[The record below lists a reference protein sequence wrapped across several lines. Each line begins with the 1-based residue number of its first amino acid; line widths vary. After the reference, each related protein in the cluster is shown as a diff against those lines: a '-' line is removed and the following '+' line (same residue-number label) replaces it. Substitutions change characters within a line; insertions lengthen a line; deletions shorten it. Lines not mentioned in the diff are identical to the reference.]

1 MIPSTLTA
9 PRTVPLAMA
18 PGFHRTAPRRSPLL
32 RTTWSRWA
40 AAALLGCLGVLSAA
54 QTAQAGQAARVV
66 GQVRD
71 AQTQALLYTEV
82 HEQTLGADGAVLSG
96 VTTYLDQ
103 QGKTFAR
110 KTLDFRQHRCIPLFT
125 LDVPGQRYSE
135 GIRRLG
141 PKAELFKRDG
151 GEERRELLAVRDGL
165 VAADEG
171 FNQLL
176 SDQLTALSKGETVN
190 FTLLVAGSLDQFRFR
205 ARALSGKLA
214 EGAATE
220 GNAKLSPL
228 VVRVEP
234 DSMLRMV
241 VPSIVLSYDARS
253 RALLRYEGLSNIP
266 NPATGK
272 VFDRV
277 RIDYGQ
283 NAPDGAKS
291 TSIE

>member
-1 MIPSTLTA
+1 MTA
-9 PRTVPLAMA
+9 NRFLPPAHRPFTTPPGHTPEPR
-18 PGFHRTAPRRSPLL
+18 
-32 RTTWSRWA
+32 
-40 AAALLGCLGVLSAA
+40 AALRRWVAVALLSSVGALSAA
-54 QTAQAGQAARVV
+54 QAGRVV

-82 HEQTLGADGAVLSG
+82 HDQTLAPDGAVQSG
-96 VTTYLDQ
+96 VTTYLDL

-141 PKAELFKRDG
+141 AKAELFKRDG
-151 GEERRELLAVRDGL
+151 GEERRELLTVREGL

-176 SDQLTALSKGETVN
+176 SDQLTALSKGETVG

-205 ARALSGKLA
+205 ARAVSGKLA
-214 EGAATE
+214 EAAT
-220 GNAKLSPL
+220 ADARLPPL

-241 VPSIVLSYDARS
+241 VPPIILHYDARS
-253 RALLRYEGLSNIP
+253 RVLLRYEGLSNIP

-277 RIDYGQ
+277 RIEYGQ
-283 NAPDGAKS
+283 IAPDGAKS
-291 TSIE
+291 TNIE

>member
-1 MIPSTLTA
+1 MNAHVTLPVA
-9 PRTVPLAMA
+9 ASVVPHIGRGACGTERA
-18 PGFHRTAPRRSPLL
+18 RPHLL
-32 RTTWSRWA
+32 RPTWSRWMA
-40 AAALLGCLGVLSAA
+40 SALVAGIGALSIA
-54 QTAQAGQAARVV
+54 QVVQAAPTLRVV

-82 HEQTLGADGAVLSG
+82 HEQTLAPDGAVLSG
-96 VTTYLDQ
+96 VTTYLDL

-135 GIRRLG
+135 GIRRLT

-151 GEERRELLAVRDGL
+151 GAERRELLAVRDGL

-190 FTLLVAGSLDQFRFR
+190 FSLLVAGSLDQFRFR

-214 EGAATE
+214 EGASDA
-220 GNAKLSPL
+220 NAKLPPL

-241 VPSIVLSYDARS
+241 VPPIVLSYDARS

-283 NAPDGAKS
+283 IAPDGAKS
-291 TSIE
+291 TNIE

>member
-1 MIPSTLTA
+1 MPAPSCPAFPVA
-9 PRTVPLAMA
+9 PARPRLPLA
-18 PGFHRTAPRRSPLL
+18 
-32 RTTWSRWA
+32 RWA
-40 AAALLGCLGVLSAA
+40 AIALLGSLGALSLA
-54 QTAQAGQAARVV
+54 QAARVV

-71 AQTQALLYTEV
+71 AKTQALLYTEI
-82 HEQTLGADGAVLSG
+82 HDQTLAPDGAVLSG
-96 VTTYLDQ
+96 VTTYQDP

-110 KTLDFRQHRCIPLFT
+110 KTLDFRQHRSIPLFT

-135 GIRRLG
+135 GIRRLS

-151 GEERRELLAVRDGL
+151 GEEQRELLTVRDGL

-176 SDQLTALSKGETVN
+176 SDQLSALSRGETVN

-205 ARALSGKLA
+205 AQAVSGKLA
-214 EGAATE
+214 ERGTASDAAGAR
-220 GNAKLSPL
+220 LPPL

-241 VPSIVLSYDARS
+241 VPSIILSYDARS
-253 RALLRYEGLSNIP
+253 RFLLRYEGLSNIP

-277 RIDYGQ
+277 RIDY
-283 NAPDGAKS
+283 APPVGNGATS
-291 TSIE
+291 TNVD

>member
-1 MIPSTLTA
+1 MHTACPPTSARSARSAPSAHYRL
-9 PRTVPLAMA
+9 PLA
-18 PGFHRTAPRRSPLL
+18 
-32 RTTWSRWA
+32 RWLA
-40 AAALLGCLGVLSAA
+40 IALLGSLGVMTVA
-54 QTAQAGQAARVV
+54 QAARVV

-71 AQTQALLYTEV
+71 AKTQALLYTEI
-82 HEQTLGADGAVLSG
+82 HDQTLAPDGAVLSG
-96 VTTYLDQ
+96 VTTYQDP

-110 KTLDFRQHRCIPLFT
+110 KTLDFRQHRSIPLFT
-125 LDVPGQRYSE
+125 LEVPGQRYSE
-135 GIRRLG
+135 GIRKLG
-141 PKAELFKRDG
+141 AKAELFKRDG
-151 GEERRELLAVRDGL
+151 GEEQRELLRVRDGL

-205 ARALSGKLA
+205 AQAVSGKLA
-214 EGAATE
+214 ERGAADA
-220 GNAKLSPL
+220 GNRLPPL

-253 RALLRYEGLSNIP
+253 RFLLRYEGLSNIL

-277 RIDYGQ
+277 RIDY
-283 NAPDGAKS
+283 APPIGDGAKS
-291 TSIE
+291 TNAE